1 MTKFSDWHKRA
12 VPYIVW
18 IFRIIVG
25 ATFIFSGASKSIDPW
40 GFIYKIEEYLQVWG
54 IEGVSRELMLCTA
67 LGLSI
72 AEFTTGVLIAGG
84 CLRRVAVWAA
94 GAFMAVMLPLTAWI
108 MIADPVADCGCFG
121 DALVISNTATFL
133 KNIVLAIMIAYLL
146 KHNRQAPCL
155 FLPLSQWMIAAAS
168 IIYCLTVGLVGYL
181 VQPVVDFRPYPT
193 GTDLAI
199 SADASEIKL
208 IYTKNGRQKFFSTDS
223 LPDDTWEYVGRAA
236 NDETPA
242 NNINLAIFDG
252 DDDVTAS
259 VIEPEGEQMLL
270 LVANPDFHGR
280 ARSGM
285 ANRIARL
292 MSDRGG
298 SMIAVV
304 ATHPDSIAAWA
315 EKVHPEYDVYTSED
329 TSLKEIARGDASL
342 VFLND
347 GIIQWKRNIY
357 SLPGD
362 FPDNS
367 PEAFTE
373 VYSVDS
379 GTFAWTVS
387 LCYILV
393 LILVFC
399 IRLLKHKKS
408 A

>member
-1 MTKFSDWHKRA
+1 MTKFSDWHRQA
-12 VPYIVW
+12 VPYIIW

-25 ATFIFSGASKSIDPW
+25 AVFIFSGASKSIDPW
-40 GFIYKIEEYLQVWG
+40 GVIYKIEEYLQVWG
-54 IEGVSRELMLCTA
+54 IDGVSRELMLCA
-67 LGLSI
+67 AMGLST
-72 AEFTTGVLIAGG
+72 AEFTTGALIACG
-84 CLRRVAVWAA
+84 CLRRVAVWVA
-94 GAFMAVMLPLTAWI
+94 GAFMVVMLPLTAWI
-108 MIADPVADCGCFG
+108 MIANPVADCGCFG

-133 KNIVLAIMIAYLL
+133 KNVALAIMIAYLL
-146 KHNRQAPCL
+146 RFNRQTPCL
-155 FLPLSQWMIAAAS
+155 FLPLSQWMVAAAS
-168 IIYCLTVGLVGYL
+168 IIYCLTMGLVGYL
-181 VQPVVDFRPYPT
+181 VQPAVDFRPYPS
-193 GTDLAI
+193 GTSLAV
-199 SADASEIKL
+199 SADASDIKL
-208 IYTKNGRQKFFSTDS
+208 IYTKDGQQKHFSTDS

-236 NDETPA
+236 DEA
-242 NNINLAIFDG
+242 AQADNMHFAIFDG
-252 DDDVTAS
+252 EDDVTAS

-270 LVANPDFHGR
+270 LVPNPDFHGR

-298 SMIAVV
+298 SMIAIV

-315 EKVHPEYDVYTSED
+315 EKVNAEYDVYTSED

-379 GTFAWTVS
+379 GTFAWTAA
-387 LCYILV
+387 LCYISV
-393 LILVFC
+393 LILVFSM
-399 IRLLKHKKS
+399 RLFKQKKG